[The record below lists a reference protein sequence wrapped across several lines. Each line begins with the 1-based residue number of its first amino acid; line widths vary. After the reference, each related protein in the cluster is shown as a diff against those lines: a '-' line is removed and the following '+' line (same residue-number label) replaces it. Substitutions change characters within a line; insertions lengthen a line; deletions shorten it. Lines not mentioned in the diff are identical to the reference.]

1 MQRPEPSEHNEYYG
15 LYIGKV
21 PEGNIISILDQQLA
35 QTLDTL
41 SNLPPE
47 RADYAYEPG
56 KWTIKEVMGHLID
69 TERVFAYRAL
79 HFARNDPAPMPSL
92 EQDDWAGASNA
103 SARSLED
110 LLEEFAAVR
119 KSNIALFKSFSDDM
133 WMRRG
138 TASGFEFTV
147 RAFPY
152 IIVGHEI
159 HHRLLLQERY
169 LQ

>member
-21 PEGNIISILDQQLA
+21 PEGNIVSILGQQLA

-41 SNLPPE
+41 GNLPPE

-56 KWTIKEVMGHLID
+56 KWTIKEVIGHLID

-119 KSNIALFKSFSDDM
+119 RSNIALFKSFSDDM

>member
-1 MQRPEPSEHNEYYG
+1 MQRPEPSEHREYYG

-21 PEGNIISILDQQLA
+21 PEGNIISILDEQLA
-35 QTLDTL
+35 QTLDIL
-41 SNLPPE
+41 GNVSPE

-56 KWTIKEVMGHLID
+56 KWTIKEVIGHLID

-79 HFARNDPAPMPSL
+79 HFARNDPAPLPSL
-92 EQDDWAGASNA
+92 EQDDWASASNA

-110 LLEEFAAVR
+110 LLEDFAAVR
-119 KSNIALFKSFSDDM
+119 KSNIALFKSFSDEM

-152 IIVGHEI
+152 IIAGHEI

>member
-79 HFARNDPAPMPSL
+79 HFARKDPAPMPSL

-103 SARSLED
+103 STRSLED
-110 LLEEFAAVR
+110 LLEDFAAVR
-119 KSNIALFKSFSDDM
+119 KSNIALFKSFSDET

-147 RAFPY
+147 RTFPY

>member
-21 PEGNIISILDQQLA
+21 PEGNIISILDEQLV

-47 RADYAYEPG
+47 RADYADEPG
-56 KWTIKEVMGHLID
+56 KWTIKEVIGHLID
-69 TERVFAYRAL
+69 TERVFANRAL
-79 HFARNDPAPMPSL
+79 HFARNDPAPLPSL

-110 LLEEFAAVR
+110 LLEDFASVR